1 MKFKSIKKRLSV
13 TFLLIILVP
22 MCTAGIISNIILYN
36 NLKAS
41 YVSSIDKSIEGVN
54 NVIDQT
60 YNSYEAE
67 LSQIT
72 ENSIAKAALANPNGD
87 VVKKELKGI
96 VKSNPQ
102 ILNVYIATNNK
113 NMYIYPETTL
123 PEGYDPTGK
132 SWYKDSISS
141 SKVLWQDAYKDLATG
156 KTVVT
161 ATKQILDDAGNPIGV
176 AGIDI
181 DIENIAQLFNNTKIE
196 NTGEILLMDKTGIV
210 LATKNQELSGEN
222 LNPDRVNTNVD
233 TQDQK
238 VENAFKDKSEVSWV
252 KSILENKSNFMQD
265 KFNGKNKFIYSLN
278 NEKSGWKLIGMIDT
292 SEVYSKIISNAV
304 ILIGFSLLF
313 IIAALGVGISI
324 SKNLT
329 NHINHL
335 KEAMKKGE
343 AGDLRVVTNINSS
356 DELGELGKRFSNMID
371 SVKSLVISVKD
382 SADHV
387 LDFSKD
393 LTKQAEEVTTS
404 SEEIS
409 RVIDEIS
416 KGVQEQA
423 SEIDR
428 ASDIATEFNN
438 NLSKIKEYNS
448 KITTES
454 HEMEVSSER
463 TMDAFKELK
472 TKNESTINGVSQI
485 SESIGVLVKETED
498 IGQILSTISNISS
511 QTNLLALNAA
521 IEAARAG
528 ESGKGFAVVAEEVRV
543 LAEQSGSSAEH
554 IRNIINKVIETTKTA
569 AVNMDNI
576 RSDVENQNSAV
587 SITEQSFE
595 KLNKSIASIIE
606 KISSMNENIESMLV
620 NSNLLTSNIQNISC
634 VSEQSAAST
643 EEVNASVANQLND
656 IQNVKT
662 QADELHNLAQKLEA
676 LIEKFEV

>member
-1 MKFKSIKKRLSV
+1 MRFKTIKKRLIV

-22 MCTAGIISNIILYN
+22 MCTAGIISNVILYN
-36 NLKAS
+36 NLKSS
-41 YVSSIDKSIEGVN
+41 YVSSIEKSVEGIN

-60 YNSYEAE
+60 YSSYEAE
-67 LSQIT
+67 LSLLT
-72 ENSIAKAALANPNGD
+72 ENSVAKSALLNPSGD
-87 VVKKELKGI
+87 LVKKELKGI

-102 ILNVYIATNNK
+102 ILNVYIATNDK

-123 PEGYDPTGK
+123 PEGYDPTVK
-132 SWYKDSISS
+132 SWYKDSISNN
-141 SKVLWQDAYKDLATG
+141 KVLWQDAYKDVATG

-161 ATKQILDDAGNPIGV
+161 ATKQILDDSGNPIGV

-181 DIENIAQLFNNTKIE
+181 AIDNIAKLFNNTQIE
-196 NTGEILLMDKTGIV
+196 QTGEILLMDKTGIV
-210 LATKNQELSGEN
+210 LASKNENLPGKN

-238 VENAFKDKSEVSWV
+238 VENAFDDKSEVSWV
-252 KSILENKSNFMQD
+252 KSILENKSNFIQS
-265 KFNGKNKFIYSLN
+265 KFNGTNKFIYSLN
-278 NEKSGWKLIGMIDT
+278 NEKSGWKLIGMINT
-292 SEVYSKIISNAV
+292 SEVYSKIISNAL

-343 AGDLRVVTNINSS
+343 AGDLTVVTNINSS

-371 SVKSLVISVKD
+371 SVKNLVLSVKD

-393 LTKQAEEVTTS
+393 LTKQAEEVTSS
-404 SEEIS
+404 SEEIA
-409 RVIDEIS
+409 RVMDEIS

-423 SEIDR
+423 SEIDN
-428 ASDIATEFNN
+428 ASDIAIEFNN
-438 NLSKIKEYNS
+438 SLSKIKEYNS
-448 KITTES
+448 EINIES
-454 HEMEVSSER
+454 QEMEASSGK

-498 IGQILSTISNISS
+498 IGQILSTILNISS

-528 ESGKGFAVVAEEVRV
+528 ESGKGFAVVAEEVRI

-554 IRNIINKVIETTKTA
+554 IRNIINRVIETTKIA
-569 AVNMDNI
+569 AVNVDNI

-587 SITEQSFE
+587 STTEQSFE
-595 KLNKSIASIIE
+595 KLNISIESIIE
-606 KISSMNENIESMLV
+606 KISAMNENIESMLV
-620 NSNLLTSNIQNISC
+620 SSNLLTSNIQNISS

-656 IQNVKT
+656 IQSVKT
-662 QADELHNLAQKLEA
+662 QADELYNLAQRLEA

>member
-1 MKFKSIKKRLSV
+1 MKFKSIKKRLIV

-96 VKSNPQ
+96 IKSNPQ

-210 LATKNQELSGEN
+210 LATKNQELSGKN

-265 KFNGKNKFIYSLN
+265 KFNGKNKLIYSLN

-292 SEVYSKIISNAV
+292 SEVYYKIISNAV